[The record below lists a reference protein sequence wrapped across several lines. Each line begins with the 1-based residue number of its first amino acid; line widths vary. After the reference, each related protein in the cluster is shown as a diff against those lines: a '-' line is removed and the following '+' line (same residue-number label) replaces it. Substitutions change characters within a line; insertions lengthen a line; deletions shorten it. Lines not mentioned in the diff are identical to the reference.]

1 MRQTFDIECKNLG
14 ESERKG
20 NTDQNLPIKAGLAD
34 NDREGALVVVVGSR
48 VHVEVQTV
56 VAATDRGDRR
66 ASHRVRREVRCL
78 AIAIV

>member
-1 MRQTFDIECKNLG
+1 M
-14 ESERKG
+14 ERKKG
-20 NTDQNLPIKAGLAD
+20 NADQNLPIKPRLAD
-34 NDREGALVVVVGSR
+34 DDRECALVVVVGSR

-56 VAATDRGDRR
+56 VAATDWGDRW

>member
-1 MRQTFDIECKNLG
+1 MEYINLE
-14 ESERKG
+14 ESERTG
-20 NTDQNLPIKAGLAD
+20 NADQNLPVKPGLAD
-34 NDREGALVVVVGSR
+34 NDRKCALVVVVGSR

-56 VAATDRGDRR
+56 VAATYRGDRR

>member
-1 MRQTFDIECKNLG
+1 MEYINLE
-14 ESERKG
+14 ESERTG
-20 NTDQNLPIKAGLAD
+20 NADQNLPIKPRLAD

-56 VAATDRGDRR
+56 VAATDRRDCR